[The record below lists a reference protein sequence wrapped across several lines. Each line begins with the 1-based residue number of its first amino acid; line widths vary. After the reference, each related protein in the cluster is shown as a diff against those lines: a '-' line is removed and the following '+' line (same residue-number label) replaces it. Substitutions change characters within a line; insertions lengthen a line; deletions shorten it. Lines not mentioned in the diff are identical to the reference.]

1 MLEGGEW
8 RKPGPCCGGAR
19 TLAAARAFP
28 LLRDQRRR
36 LPPRPVGTGLRGLAS
51 LGASAR
57 RSVGCSR
64 LGCPGGHPTPPLL
77 RGQRAED
84 GGSGEDTTLQS
95 TEEGPSGRLPPVPSW
110 EFSKKRGKLGEKAPF
125 APTRKVQGE
134 SKDKMSTSWRI
145 KKEKKRKKKSHP
157 GWRCPFQSLFPS
169 LSFGFPSPD
178 AFNLLE
184 EEEKVGAEE
193 EGKRKRSLPRIKF
206 VRASAGSRQWRA
218 PRGLGESQQGPRTQ
232 KLLRRA
238 GADTRTHTQPDHS
251 LFPAR
256 VSLPARRLSCSP
268 LSTPPPGCSVK
279 Q

>member
-145 KKEKKRKKKSHP
+145 KKEKKKKKRATRVGDVRFRAYFLPLASVFLLLTRLIC
-157 GWRCPFQSLFPS
+157 WR
-169 LSFGFPSPD
+169 
-178 AFNLLE
+178 
-184 EEEKVGAEE
+184 
-193 EGKRKRSLPRIKF
+193 RKRRW
-206 VRASAGSRQWRA
+206 G
-218 PRGLGESQQGPRTQ
+218 
-232 KLLRRA
+232 RR
-238 GADTRTHTQPDHS
+238 
-251 LFPAR
+251 
-256 VSLPARRLSCSP
+256 RREREREVC
-268 LSTPPPGCSVK
+268 
-279 Q
+279 QE